1 MTDLLYVALTVVFF
15 ALMIAYGYACRALGR
30 ETSGDTDRP

>member
-1 MTDLLYVALTVVFF
+1 MMDVVYVAITAAFF

-30 ETSGDTDRP
+30 DVGTDGPKQ